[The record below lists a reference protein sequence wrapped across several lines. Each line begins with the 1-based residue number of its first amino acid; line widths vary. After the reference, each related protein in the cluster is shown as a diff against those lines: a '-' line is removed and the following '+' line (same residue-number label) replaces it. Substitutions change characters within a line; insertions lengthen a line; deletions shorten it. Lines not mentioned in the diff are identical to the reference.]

1 MRKIPIKIENPFDNY
16 IIELSNISLPV
27 VYDYGFQPN
36 TITTLS
42 NIAAIIVVILLF
54 KSQYYLA
61 AFFVIVSYFFD
72 CLDGHMAR
80 TYNMVTIF
88 GDYYDHISDTLKF
101 FSILTAMYIVNS
113 KKFFEILPFII
124 TLLVLSFIHMGCQ
137 ELYYNKDQSQTLS
150 FLKKSCPVSDK
161 PSKNDL
167 INVMKNTRLFGTG
180 TLFLGL
186 TIAVIY
192 YNF

>member
-1 MRKIPIKIENPFDNY
+1 MRKIPIEIENPFDNY
-16 IIELSNISLPV
+16 IIELSDITLPV

-42 NIAAIIVVILLF
+42 NIVAIIVVILLF

-80 TYNMVTIF
+80 KYNMVTIF
-88 GDYYDHISDTLKF
+88 GDYYDHISDILKF
-101 FSILTAMYIVNS
+101 LSILTAMYIINS

-124 TLLVLSFIHMGCQ
+124 TLLVLSLIHMGCQ
-137 ELYYNKDQSQTLS
+137 ELYYNKDQSQTLD
-150 FLKKSCPVSDK
+150 FFKKSCPVSNE
-161 PSKNDL
+161 PSKNEL

-180 TLFLGL
+180 TLFFGL
-186 TIAVIY
+186 AISIIY